1 MEELEL
7 QLLLILEGVVEE
19 DLLRWVMMEMDQEVV
34 LEEQEQQLV
43 FQDHQLLMEEV
54 VAEVFIMVVV
64 QLFRQLVLEDQEV
77 EEMVNQIQFQATEEL
92 ILVVEVEEE
101 VVVFQVQL
109 EDLAAQV

>member
-1 MEELEL
+1 MEIL
-7 QLLLILEGVVEE
+7 QLITL
-19 DLLRWVMMEMDQEVV
+19 

-43 FQDHQLLMEEV
+43 FQNHQLLMEEV

-77 EEMVNQIQFQATEEL
+77 EEMVNQIQFKATEEL

-101 VVVFQVQL
+101 VVVFQIQL
-109 EDLAAQV
+109 EDLVVQE